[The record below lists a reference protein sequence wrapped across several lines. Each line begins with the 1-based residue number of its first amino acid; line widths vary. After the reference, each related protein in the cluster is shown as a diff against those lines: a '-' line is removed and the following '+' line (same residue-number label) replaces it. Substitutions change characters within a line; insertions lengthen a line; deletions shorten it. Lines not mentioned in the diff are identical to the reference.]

1 MKRIIVVGLGNFG
14 SAVADALARKGHDV
28 IAIDRNAGSVD
39 RIAHRVTRA
48 VVGDGT
54 DVSVLREVGG
64 ERADMAVIG
73 TGHDITASILALLA
87 MQDLKIPAIYMKVI
101 SENHAR
107 AADKLGVTGTVFPER
122 DTGHRLAESLSSQ
135 AVLNYVP
142 LGSGFSLQEMAVP
155 DAWVGKSLRELD
167 LRKRY
172 RVAVAALHD
181 MLHDQVTSV
190 PDPDAPLKE
199 SDTLFVVGSIE
210 DLEPLTD

>member
-28 IAIDRNAGSVD
+28 IAIDRNASSVD
-39 RIAHRVTRA
+39 KISRRVTRA
-48 VVGDGT
+48 VVADGT
-54 DVSVLREVGG
+54 DVSVLREIGG
-64 ERADMAVIG
+64 ERADVAVIG

-87 MQDLKIPAIYMKVI
+87 MQDLKIPAVYMKVI
-101 SENHAR
+101 SETHAR
-107 AADKLGVTGTVFPER
+107 AAEKLGVTGTVFPER
-122 DTGHRLAESLSSQ
+122 DTGRRLAESLSSQ

-172 RVAVAALHD
+172 KV
-181 MLHDQVTSV
+181 SV
-190 PDPDAPLKE
+190 GGRPSWPCMTCFTIK
-199 SDTLFVVGSIE
+199 
-210 DLEPLTD
+210 